1 MPLLL
6 VETSPRHPLYERTV
20 GLPCGDHPP
29 AVGHDPGP
37 VLAESLGEVGVLT
50 GSMPAAGIAALSAVA
65 GVSAIEEN
73 RTDYRTQQ

>member
-1 MPLLL
+1 MGKKKM
-6 VETSPRHPLYERTV
+6 VQITV
-20 GLPCGDHPP
+20 LINDEHK
-29 AVGHDPGP
+29 AKVGQVTVALKKKGF

-50 GSMPAAGIAALSAVA
+50 GSVPAAGIAALSAVA